1 MGQVNA
7 GKSID
12 CGGSCYR
19 IATMSKPN
27 KFRDVSLVALCVNSF
42 PSVKQNLPFHLCDLF
57 EESQTIFIRVR
68 LFIYISHIN

>member
-1 MGQVNA
+1 
-7 GKSID
+7 
-12 CGGSCYR
+12 
-19 IATMSKPN
+19 MSKPN